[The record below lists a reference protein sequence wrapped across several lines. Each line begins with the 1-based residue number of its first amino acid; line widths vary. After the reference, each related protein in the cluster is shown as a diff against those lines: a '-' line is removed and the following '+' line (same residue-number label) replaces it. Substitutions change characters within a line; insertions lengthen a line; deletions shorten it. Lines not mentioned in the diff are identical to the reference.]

1 MMLRQWRKYHGD
13 VDNYRNRA
21 EERRRA
27 VGSTAFFSPHR
38 PAPSNAQPWPAPG
51 FSIPAITIPGHPG
64 APMPPTPPAP
74 MPPMPPAPMQPMPPA
89 PPTPSIG
96 EMLLKKEGW
105 LRKQEDANVV
115 EVSSSNR
122 GGLGFQ
128 EKSGLSQR
136 LKQ

>member
-1 MMLRQWRKYHGD
+1 
-13 VDNYRNRA
+13 
-21 EERRRA
+21 
-27 VGSTAFFSPHR
+27 
-38 PAPSNAQPWPAPG
+38 
-51 FSIPAITIPGHPG
+51 
-64 APMPPTPPAP
+64 
-74 MPPMPPAPMQPMPPA
+74 
-89 PPTPSIG
+89 
-96 EMLLKKEGW
+96 MLLKKEGW